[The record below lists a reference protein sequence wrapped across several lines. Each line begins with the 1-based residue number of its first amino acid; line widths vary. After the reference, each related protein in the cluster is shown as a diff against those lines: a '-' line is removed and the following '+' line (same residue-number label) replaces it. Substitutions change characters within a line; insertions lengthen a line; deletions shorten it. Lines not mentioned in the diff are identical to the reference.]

1 MTPPFPTPRRLA
13 AALCLLGLA
22 GPLAPSVLAS
32 PAAPA
37 ANPSPEAIQG
47 LRIPDVSLVNQ
58 EGKPVRFYTDLVKGR
73 VVAIN
78 FIFTSCTTI
87 CPPLG
92 ANFAKLR
99 QALGERAG
107 REVQLISVSVDP
119 ANDTPQR
126 LKAWAQKFGFGPGW
140 ALVTG
145 EKGEVDRLRK
155 ALGAYTAD
163 AGSHSS
169 LLLVGNDAENRWTR
183 VYGLAPPAQIA
194 EMLNRMASREG
205 TAP

>member
-1 MTPPFPTPRRLA
+1 MNPLTPFRLA
-13 AALCLLGLA
+13 AALCLLGLT
-22 GPLAPSVLAS
+22 GPARAT
-32 PAAPA
+32 PATTVAPA
-37 ANPSPEAIQG
+37 TPSPEAIQG
-47 LRIPDVSLVNQ
+47 LRIPDVSLTDQ
-58 EGKPVRFYTDLVKGR
+58 EGRPVRFYSDLVKGR

-99 QALGERAG
+99 QSLGERAG

-140 ALVTG
+140 TLVTG

-155 ALGAYTAD
+155 SLGSYTAD
-163 AGSHSS
+163 ATGHSS
-169 LLLVGNDAENRWTR
+169 LLLVGNDAKNSWTR

-194 EMLNRMASREG
+194 EMLNRMATVEG
-205 TAP
+205 TAK